1 MPCSQVVPGKFVAFK
16 GPVDLGRLTY
26 RDDGAYRKFSPSY
39 YLPIFA
45 YLGVTAVVRLA
56 AGGSLPLSRLRAASF
71 HRALHPPPFL
81 WRRSLPGLSFVIDS

>member
-1 MPCSQVVPGKFVAFK
+1 MPGKFVAFK

-39 YLPIFA
+39 YLPIFT

-56 AGGSLPLSRLRAASF
+56 AGGSLPLSRQRAERHNPRYGASAPF
-71 HRALHPPPFL
+71 FWQRRPP
-81 WRRSLPGLSFVIDS
+81 PGLSFLITC